1 MAGCVE
7 AYTQN
12 HRPLIIATLFCNIRW
27 KTLSWSDLVQDLP
40 VFTDM
45 HVPNPV
51 PMLIVL
57 QLLVLDLRQL
67 LQILC
72 LFYSL
77 CISLQGANYF
87 IKWMQITLPNCLSV
101 KPVVPK
107 LFQAVTQIKVA
118 IMSYYPQYFA
128 VVAHNTE
135 QHCGFGCALPRKK
148 SHITAGDNLP
158 YFGSHWVK
166 CHNRIFT

>member
-27 KTLSWSDLVQDLP
+27 KTLSLSDLVQDLP

-87 IKWMQITLPNCLSV
+87 IK
-101 KPVVPK
+101 
-107 LFQAVTQIKVA
+107 
-118 IMSYYPQYFA
+118 
-128 VVAHNTE
+128 
-135 QHCGFGCALPRKK
+135 
-148 SHITAGDNLP
+148 
-158 YFGSHWVK
+158 
-166 CHNRIFT
+166 